1 MSLYYPTPETPIAPS
16 VLVRKER
23 RLPVAGDVLV
33 RVGSRVEPDDTVAQA
48 LLPDPPITLN
58 LAQLLGTRPKG
69 LTRRLAK
76 PIGANLDEGDVIIS
90 RRRGLRAVPVK
101 SPVAG
106 TLRSYDEATG
116 EAVIQPGGTMFSLPA
131 HIKGLVTEHI
141 PYRGVVIETPAAV
154 VRGILGFGGEQ
165 HGVLKVAVSDENE
178 ELLPDQI
185 DPRLTYASVLGG
197 STTTA
202 AALQK
207 AVENG
212 VRAIIIGSIQEAE
225 LRAFLGYLEGLH
237 GWSLGRTGWMF
248 PPPVPAA
255 TPPPPPKLTLIVTEG
270 FGRVPMTRRAFELLA
285 AYDSQEVAVDGTTR
299 LRNGLTRP
307 EVIVP
312 LSRATTVR
320 PASKTPP
327 PVAVG
332 STVRLLDSSHL
343 GTVTKVVALAQG
355 RQQVDSG
362 LNVPAAQVS
371 LPDSGGRLWVPLVNL
386 EVLE

>member
-1 MSLYYPTPETPIAPS
+1 MSLYYPTPEAPIAAS

-69 LTRRLAK
+69 LTKRLAK
-76 PIGANLDEGDVIIS
+76 PIGANLDAGDVIIS
-90 RRRGLRAVPVK
+90 RRQGLRSQQVK

-106 TLRSYDEATG
+106 TLRSYDESTG
-116 EAVIQPGGTMFSLPA
+116 EAIIQPGGTMFRLPA
-131 HIKGLVTEHI
+131 HLRGLITEQI
-141 PYRGVVIETPAAV
+141 PYRGVFIETPAAV
-154 VRGILGFGGEQ
+154 VRGILGIGGEQ

-185 DPRLTYASVLGG
+185 DPRLTYAVVLGG

-207 AVENG
+207 AIENG
-212 VRAIIIGSIQEAE
+212 VRAIIIGSIMEAE
-225 LRAFLGYLEGLH
+225 LRAFLGYLDGLH
-237 GWSLGRTGWMF
+237 GWEMGRTGWMF

-255 TPPPPPKLTLIVTEG
+255 VLPPPPKLTLIITEG

-299 LRNGLTRP
+299 LRNGLARP

-312 LSRATTVR
+312 LGRTTTVR
-320 PASKTPP
+320 PASKIAA
-327 PVAVG
+327 PVVVG
-332 STVRLLDSSHL
+332 STVRLLDPKHL
-343 GTVTKVVALAQG
+343 GTVTKVIALAQG

-362 LNVPAAQVS
+362 LNVPAAQVT
-371 LPDSGGRLWVPLVNL
+371 LPDGGGRLWSPLVNL